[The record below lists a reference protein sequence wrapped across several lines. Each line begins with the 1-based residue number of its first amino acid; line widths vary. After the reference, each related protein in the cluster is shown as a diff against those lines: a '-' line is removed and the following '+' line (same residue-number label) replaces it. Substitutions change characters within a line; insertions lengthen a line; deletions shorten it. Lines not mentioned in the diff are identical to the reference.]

1 MTIQRRLRVTLLT
14 ALCLT
19 MCLCTTAFADT
30 DGPEPKITQQPD
42 QLVLQLGT
50 RWAGVEFELRTDAG
64 VFPAPIVVDETGVLT
79 MDLGGSTTY
88 TLSCINSTV
97 PIPDPPAEQVPDTQ
111 QPPDSSA
118 QQPSGQVQQ
127 PQEQVPAG
135 EPADVPIAPMVVF
148 FVGLAC
154 GIGGLVALYFAKR
167 RRQQADYDEWAEEDE
182 EQY

>member
-14 ALCLT
+14 ALCLA

-30 DGPEPKITQQPD
+30 DGTEPKITQQPD

-111 QPPDSSA
+111 QPPDSSS

-154 GIGGLVALYFAKR
+154 GIGGLVALNFAKR